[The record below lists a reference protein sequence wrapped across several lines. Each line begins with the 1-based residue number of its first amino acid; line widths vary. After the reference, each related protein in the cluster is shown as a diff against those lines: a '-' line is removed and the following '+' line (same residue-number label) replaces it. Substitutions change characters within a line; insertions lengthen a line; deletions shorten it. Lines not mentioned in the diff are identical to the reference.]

1 MDACMH
7 QSGHEY
13 LIKYQSIIIIVIIIC
28 IIIIVVVII
37 VIVVIFAVVVVNI
50 LVHVG
55 QQLQQKWKNS
65 LKVLPLHFIC
75 VGIERKNYLFWLF

>member
-1 MDACMH
+1 MH

-28 IIIIVVVII
+28 IIIVVVII
-37 VIVVIFAVVVVNI
+37 AIVVIFAVVVVVVNI

-55 QQLQQKWKNS
+55 QQLQQKWQNS
-65 LKVLPLHFIC
+65 LKVSPLNFIC
-75 VGIERKNYLFWLF
+75 VGIQRKTYLFCLF